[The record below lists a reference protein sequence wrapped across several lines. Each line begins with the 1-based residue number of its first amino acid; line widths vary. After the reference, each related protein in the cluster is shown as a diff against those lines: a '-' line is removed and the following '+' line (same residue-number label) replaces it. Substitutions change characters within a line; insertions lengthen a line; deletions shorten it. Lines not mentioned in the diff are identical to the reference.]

1 MKRNPCMGGA
11 LNSLRPFPKKRE
23 RRQWRPRR
31 AQFQDRVITVTGA
44 TTEAT
49 FETRLGNRF
58 SLRRATHRPGT
69 ILLEPSHDGRSAL
82 ADERVIGQSGRRM
95 ARLDVP
101 TLIVSDAAAF
111 RAWLDANR
119 DGSEGVWLV
128 LAKKGMTEPTS
139 LTYAQ
144 ALEEALC
151 QGWIDGQKRSRDA
164 TTFAQRFTPRRRT
177 SQWSKRNLRIAE
189 ELIAEGRML
198 PAGLAEIDQ
207 AKADGRWAAAYSGQA
222 EASVPADLAAALSAN
237 PAAEKMFADLNGA
250 NRYAVLYRIE
260 TAKRAETR
268 SRRIDQFVEML
279 ARGETIHPQQR
290 ARPK

>member
-1 MKRNPCMGGA
+1 
-11 LNSLRPFPKKRE
+11 
-23 RRQWRPRR
+23 
-31 AQFQDRVITVTGA
+31 
-44 TTEAT
+44 
-49 FETRLGNRF
+49 
-58 SLRRATHRPGT
+58 
-69 ILLEPSHDGRSAL
+69 
-82 ADERVIGQSGRRM
+82 
-95 ARLDVP
+95 
-101 TLIVSDAAAF
+101 
-111 RAWLDANR
+111 
-119 DGSEGVWLV
+119 
-128 LAKKGMTEPTS
+128 MTDPTS

-151 QGWIDGQKRSRDA
+151 QGWIDGQKQSRDA

-189 ELIAEGRML
+189 ELVAEGRMM

-222 EASVPADLAAALSAN
+222 DASVPDDLAAALSAN

>member
-1 MKRNPCMGGA
+1 MIIAAHDPASVAATKRLLISG
-11 LNSLRPFPKKRE
+11 RE
-23 RRQWRPRR
+23 EIFRAATSARTCRDDEAAATATHNARR
-31 AQFQDRVITVTGA
+31 AHR
-44 TTEAT
+44 
-49 FETRLGNRF
+49 RR
-58 SLRRATHRPGT
+58 SLLADEFIVVSHERWRRHC
-69 ILLEPSHDGRSAL
+69 RSAL
-82 ADERVIGQSGRRM
+82 AGSRRIRQSGRRM

-119 DGSEGVWLV
+119 DRSEGVWLV
-128 LAKKGMTEPTS
+128 LAKKGMTDPTS

>member
-1 MKRNPCMGGA
+1 MGD
-11 LNSLRPFPKKRE
+11 FP
-23 RRQWRPRR
+23 PRR
-31 AQFQDRVITVTGA
+31 
-44 TTEAT
+44 E
-49 FETRLGNRF
+49 
-58 SLRRATHRPGT
+58 
-69 ILLEPSHDGRSAL
+69 
-82 ADERVIGQSGRRM
+82 IGQSGRRM
-95 ARLDVP
+95 APLELP
-101 TLIVSDAAAF
+101 ILIVPDVVAF
-111 RAWLDANR
+111 RVWLGANR

-128 LAKKGMTEPTS
+128 LAKKGTTDPTS

-177 SQWSKRNLRIAE
+177 SQWSKRNLGICE
-189 ELIAEGRML
+189 ELIADGRML

-237 PAAEKMFADLNGA
+237 PAAEKMFGELNGA

-268 SRRIDQFVEML
+268 ARRIDQFVEML

>member
-1 MKRNPCMGGA
+1 
-11 LNSLRPFPKKRE
+11 
-23 RRQWRPRR
+23 
-31 AQFQDRVITVTGA
+31 
-44 TTEAT
+44 
-49 FETRLGNRF
+49 
-58 SLRRATHRPGT
+58 
-69 ILLEPSHDGRSAL
+69 
-82 ADERVIGQSGRRM
+82 M

-128 LAKKGMTEPTS
+128 LAKKGTTEPTS

-144 ALEEALC
+144 AVEEALC

-177 SQWSKRNLRIAE
+177 SQWSKRNVDIAE
-189 ELIAEGRML
+189 ELIAGGRML
-198 PAGLAEIDQ
+198 PSGLDEIERAQ
-207 AKADGRWAAAYSGQA
+207 ADGRWAAAYSGQA
-222 EASVPADLAAALSAN
+222 AATIPADLATALSAN
-237 PAAEKMFADLNGA
+237 PAAEKMFAGLNGA

-268 SRRIDQFVEML
+268 ARRIEQYVKML